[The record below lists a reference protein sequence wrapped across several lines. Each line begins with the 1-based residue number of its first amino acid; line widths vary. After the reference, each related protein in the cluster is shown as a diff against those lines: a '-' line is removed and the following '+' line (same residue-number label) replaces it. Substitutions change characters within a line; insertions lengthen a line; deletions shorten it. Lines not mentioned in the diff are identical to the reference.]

1 MPMFFSYL
9 YMSVKECQ
17 LSKGAGF
24 EWPTATC
31 CFHGPLPYWS
41 VCQTVPQTVEK
52 QIIETKVIL
61 CSCLLEIRIQ
71 YDKNNI
77 IHPEA

>member
-9 YMSVKECQ
+9 HMSVKECQ
-17 LSKGAGF
+17 LSKGVSGQ
-24 EWPTATC
+24 
-31 CFHGPLPYWS
+31 LPH
-41 VCQTVPQTVEK
+41 VAFTEHCLIGQTVPQTVEK